1 MFFSKGSVRLR
12 VTSTVLTV
20 ALAIAL
26 GACQSMQNP
35 FQKSSTPP
43 PAEMPPPA
51 APAAAPAA
59 QPGPPPPE
67 PGLAL
72 SPSQRFADVP
82 LPIGA
87 REDVDK
93 TFVYEDK
100 NLQIGRMVYT
110 TRSTVNELAQ
120 FYINEAPTGAWKLV
134 NNIQAG
140 GQELQ
145 FVKLNKRLTV
155 IVRDLGAPKGRQL
168 WLTVTPEPAQ

>member
-1 MFFSKGSVRLR
+1 MRILTSPVRFRMASVVVAVVL
-12 VTSTVLTV
+12 ST
-20 ALAIAL
+20 ALS
-26 GACQSMQNP
+26 ACTTMQNP
-35 FQKSSTPP
+35 FQRSSTPP

-51 APAAAPAA
+51 TPPAAVEA
-59 QPGPPPPE
+59 GPPPPE
-67 PGLAL
+67 PGLAI

-87 REDVDK
+87 KEDVDK
-93 TFVYEDK
+93 TFVFEDK

-120 FYINEAPTGAWKLV
+120 FYINDAPAGGWKLV

-145 FVKLNKRLTV
+145 FVKASKRLTV
-155 IVRDLGAPKGRQL
+155 IVRDLGVAKGRQL
-168 WLTVTPEPAQ
+168 WLTVTPDSGQ